1 LTGQGLGQADALAA
15 GLTDVGVVQETVAGR
30 CGSFGVS
37 DVRAAQTTCR
47 CVADVVHTGD
57 ASELVSSSDRTVR
70 NPAEVVGCVAVEFVH
85 EFAVHCPGRI
95 EGVSSLAEF
104 ALKLG
109 DSLSQCVVVGF
120 ELGGAPVAR
129 R

>member
-1 LTGQGLGQADALAA
+1 M
-15 GLTDVGVVQETVAGR
+15 QEPVDR
-30 CGSFGVS
+30 CGCSFGVS

-70 NPAEVVGCVAVEFVH
+70 NPAEVVGCVAVEIVN
-85 EFAVHCPGRI
+85 EFADHCPGRI
-95 EGVSSLAEF
+95 EGVSALAEF

-109 DSLSQCVVVGF
+109 GSLSQCVVVGF